1 MSMTSNSSKLD
12 ELIRRLDAAVKP
24 ATGDGCCLKVKE
36 VLEQVVASGEE
47 FLDERFLQPV
57 PGKYARRLVH
67 KDPDGAYTVL
77 AMVWGEGQ
85 GTPLHDHA
93 GKWCCEIVYKGRIK
107 VVQYDLQ
114 TSLDAPVLTFE
125 QQGTIHAGV
134 GEAGALIPPFE
145 YHSIENASESGPAVT
160 IHVYAGELDWCHAF
174 FPVEGGF
181 RIERKELCYTD

>member
-1 MSMTSNSSKLD
+1 MSAIQNQSKID
-12 ELIRRLDAAVKP
+12 ELIRLLDAAVKGQH
-24 ATGDGCCLKVKE
+24 GDGCCLKVKE
-36 VLEQVVASGEE
+36 VLEHVVASSEE

-93 GKWCCEIVYKGRIK
+93 GKWCCEIVYQGRIK
-107 VVQYDLQ
+107 VVQFDLE
-114 TSLDAPVLTFE
+114 TAIDAPVLSFK
-125 QQGTIHAGV
+125 QQDTIYAGV

-145 YHSIENASESGPAVT
+145 YHSIENASESGAAVT
-160 IHVYAGELDWCHAF
+160 IHVYAGELTWCHAF

-181 RIERKELCYTD
+181 RMERRELCYTD